1 MVIMI
6 SVLVNLVLVNAFEC
20 NKLRCPTLWLNN
32 SLNVNLATLSVV
44 KCDLSCNILPC
55 HLDILTDALQEPL
68 YKTFKSSDC
77 YIDCLYACDVSLL
90 KNDVCDS
97 ACNTAACG
105 YDLGKCGYCAKDCKG

>member
-1 MVIMI
+1 MI
-6 SVLVNLVLVNAFEC
+6 LVLANLVLVNAFEG
-20 NKLRCPTLWLNN
+20 NKIRCPTVLLNN
-32 SLNVNLATLSVV
+32 PTIQDTQNHSAT

-55 HLDILTDALQEPL
+55 HLDIFIDELQEPL

-77 YIDCLYACDVSLL
+77 YIDCLALCELSLL

-105 YDLGKCGYCAKDCKG
+105 YDLGKCGYCASDCRD

>member
-20 NKLRCPTLWLNN
+20 NKLKCPTVWLNN
-32 SLNVNLATLSVV
+32 PSGTYTMH
-44 KCDLSCNILPC
+44 CDLSCNILPC
-55 HLDILTDALQEPL
+55 HLDILTDELQEPL

-77 YIDCLYACDVSLL
+77 YIDCLFACDVSLL

-105 YDLGKCGYCAKDCKG
+105 YDLGKCGYCASDCKG

>member
-1 MVIMI
+1 MI

-20 NKLRCPTLWLNN
+20 NKFKCPTIALNN
-32 SLNVNLATLSVV
+32 PNGKVGM

-55 HLDILTDALQEPL
+55 HLDIFIDELQKPL

-77 YIDCLYACDVSLL
+77 YVDCLATCDVSLL
-90 KNDVCDS
+90 MNDECDS
-97 ACNTAACG
+97 ACNSAACG

>member
-6 SVLVNLVLVNAFEC
+6 SVLVNLVLVNALEC
-20 NKLRCPTLWLNN
+20 NKIKCPTVSLNN
-32 SLNVNLATLSVV
+32 NQ
-44 KCDLSCNILPC
+44 CDLSCNILPC
-55 HLDILTDALQEPL
+55 SFDILTDDLQEPL
-68 YKTFKSSDC
+68 FTTFKSSDC
-77 YIDCLYACDVSLL
+77 YMKCIVTCEPSLL